1 MCLLEVQF
9 KINLATHDVISV
21 SKPRWRVSS
30 ASVAPM
36 NNFFTCFASAS
47 ISLLGLVCTTT
58 VYISGCSASVV
69 SLGRFLDALQKV
81 CSCSPHQLDFG
92 LFHTSPLHK
101 GFGNNLCHSIGHK
114 LFVVPLTGN
123 PIPRHCSLCPSI
135 HRPHY
140 INPSKVLLT
149 LSSSLAALLAEMS
162 SNLVMVN
169 PPFHNRAFAANRP
182 FLIPE
187 S

>member
-1 MCLLEVQF
+1 ME
-9 KINLATHDVISV
+9 
-21 SKPRWRVSS
+21 S

-58 VYISGCSASVV
+58 VYISGCSASLV

-81 CSCSPHQLDFG
+81 CPCSPHQLNFG
-92 LFHTSPLHK
+92 PFHTSPLHK

-140 INPSKVLLT
+140 IKSFQSASYIVYIVGC
-149 LSSSLAALLAEMS
+149 
-162 SNLVMVN
+162 LVSRN
-169 PPFHNRAFAANRP
+169 ELQPCDDKP
-182 FLIPE
+182 FLP
-187 S
+187 